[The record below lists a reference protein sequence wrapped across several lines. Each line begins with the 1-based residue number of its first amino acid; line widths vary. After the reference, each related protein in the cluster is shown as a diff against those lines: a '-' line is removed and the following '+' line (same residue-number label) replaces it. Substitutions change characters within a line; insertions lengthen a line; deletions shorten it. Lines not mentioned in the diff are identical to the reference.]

1 MRMYPDL
8 AGRLA
13 KSGQLGVESTQ
24 EHSAAK
30 LDQMTS
36 DEQTEMDKL
45 NQNYKNKFGFP
56 FIICA
61 RLNKKEAIFEGLR
74 SRLQNESGKELQNGI
89 EEVLK
94 ITELRTRDLIFD
106 DSFKIISRN

>member
-1 MRMYPDL
+1 MYPDL

-45 NQNYKNKFGFP
+45 NQKGA
-56 FIICA
+56 FIYDVRC
-61 RLNKKEAIFEGLR
+61 F
-74 SRLQNESGKELQNGI
+74 
-89 EEVLK
+89 
-94 ITELRTRDLIFD
+94 
-106 DSFKIISRN
+106 